1 MELVKVMGKLYIM
14 QGFARSGKS
23 TVSKQWE
30 DFEIEIKNGKLLKRS
45 EGKRSTELPRVIV
58 CADDIRL
65 TFGFRYNWRFEDYV
79 HAIENTMIKT
89 LLCKHDVLVVETH
102 TTKGSI
108 IAMLNIDINAEFYR
122 MDTSVAV
129 CCERAVKTGQADL
142 IPVIERH
149 GKQLEALPPIDDIRE
164 EVKNNQSFKTVV

>member
-1 MELVKVMGKLYIM
+1 MELVKVMGKLYCM

-23 TVSKQWE
+23 TVARRWE
-30 DFEIEIKNGKLLKRS
+30 NFEVDIKDGKLFDRLH
-45 EGKRSTELPRVIV
+45 GKAPHELPRIIV

-89 LLCKHDVLVVETH
+89 LLEKRDVLVDETH

-108 IAMLNIDINAEFYR
+108 IAMLNIDIDAEFYR

-142 IPVIERH
+142 VPVIERH
-149 GKQLEALPPIDDIRE
+149 GKQLAALPPIEEIRE